1 MEFQMDARAASL
13 VMSVLTFSLTIFV
26 NVAADVLKIG
36 VLMSLGFFGVVLT
49 SLVVILTALAWNK
62 GNRRYRV
69 LVSPRKSVR
78 VARKILGGLMA
89 LLLVASGFFMM
100 GVSGIGLGNEDTP
113 TAYMNVSTDWF
124 VFALQLTVF
133 IVGFLMM
140 FEPIVALASLD
151 AVTGGK
157 GWGP

>member
-1 MEFQMDARAASL
+1 MDARAASL

>member
-1 MEFQMDARAASL
+1 
-13 VMSVLTFSLTIFV
+13 MSVLTFSLTIFV
-26 NVAADVLKIG
+26 NVAVDVLKIG

-140 FEPIVALASLD
+140 FEPIVALASRRPLLAAKD
-151 AVTGGK
+151 GAPDLLQV
-157 GWGP
+157 